1 MRRTKETKDLLV
13 SLKFYIFNNND
24 WYLETVRKVENL
36 ARVGNAGGNTATC

>member
-36 ARVGNAGGNTATC
+36 VGNAGGNTATC